1 MQINTFAE
9 YFRFRDRCPCGGSL
23 ATTFTYSSA
32 DDDYI
37 HIKPT
42 GSYFVDKKSL
52 SLVFPL
58 EIESRLS
65 PHGEVSFHVICDL
78 MTNKLHVQTKSFTNT
93 QISPL
98 NFVEQHFNVVTQQ
111 AVNFKMLRT
120 CMSSQ
125 KCESFYELIAYPLT
139 FDLRAGTYNPIEVE
153 CEHFKII
160 GDTDHKYYFS
170 TVFRDGNTVITYEK
184 GRNEGKGSIVLPWDK
199 FSKYPLEHEF
209 LLNKVKTL
217 ILFT

>member
-1 MQINTFAE
+1 MKFDTFAD
-9 YFRFRDRCPCGGSL
+9 YFQFRGKCLCGSPL

-37 HIKPT
+37 HIKPS
-42 GSYFVDKKSL
+42 GSYFVDKKEL
-52 SLVFPL
+52 TLVFPL

-65 PHGEVSFHVICDL
+65 PHGEVAFNVVCDL
-78 MTNKLHVQTKSFTNT
+78 RTKKLHVQTKSFTNT

-120 CMSSQ
+120 CLSSE

-139 FDLRAGTYNPIEVE
+139 FDLRAGAYNPIEVE
-153 CEHFKII
+153 CEHFNIR
-160 GDTDHKYYFS
+160 DDQERKYYFS
-170 TVFRDGNTVITYEK
+170 TVFRDESTIVTYDREK
-184 GRNEGKGSIVLPWDK
+184 MTLPLDK
-199 FSKYPLEHEF
+199 FSKYPLDREF
-209 LLNKVKTL
+209 LLNKIKTL